1 MVEKEY
7 NDDFTSQEDVEFEY
21 EWTYN
26 IYGEFIGY
34 TKVS

>member
-7 NDDFTSQEDVEFEY
+7 NDDFTSQEDVEY